1 MSRKWN
7 LIVDVDRCTSCNN
20 CVLATKDEYSG
31 NEFPGYSLPQPASG
45 VNWLS
50 LKRVERGEG
59 EMMDAAYYPVTCNHC
74 SDAPCM
80 TPQSA
85 GAIYRRKDGIVMLDP
100 DKSKGRK
107 DLVSQCPYGQIFWN
121 EELNAPQKWNFD
133 AHLLDSGWKQPRC
146 TQACPTE
153 AILAVKLTDDE
164 MARRVAAEDLQ
175 VLQPEIDARPRIY
188 YKNFHRTN
196 TSFAG
201 GTVLTDRGGVTECCE
216 GATVELV
223 SADVLLA
230 TATTDGFGDFRFEGL
245 PWGGGAYTVTISGR
259 GASLKHTFQMAEGKS
274 VYLGAL
280 KLTGRAAA

>member
-7 LIVDVDRCTSCNN
+7 LIVDVDRCTNCNN

-59 EMMDAAYYPVTCNHC
+59 EMIDAAYYPVTCNHC

-80 TPQSA
+80 SEQTA
-85 GAIYRRKDGIVMLDP
+85 GAIYRRKDGIVMIDP
-100 DKSKGRK
+100 DKSQGREN
-107 DLVSQCPYGQIFWN
+107 LVDQCPYGQIFWN

-133 AHLLDSGWKQPRC
+133 AHLIDAGWKQPRC

-153 AILAVKLTDDE
+153 AIRAVKLTDEE
-164 MARRVAAEDLQ
+164 MDRRVSAENLQ
-175 VLQPEIDARPRIY
+175 VLRPELNARPRIY
-188 YKNFHRTN
+188 YKNFQRTN
-196 TSFAG
+196 TSFVG
-201 GTVLTDRGGVTECCE
+201 GTLLTDKDGVTECCE
-216 GATVELV
+216 GATV
-223 SADVLLA
+223 ALLNANNIIA
-230 TATTDGFGDFRFEGL
+230 TTTTDGFGDFRFEGL
-245 PWGGGAYTVTISGR
+245 PWEGGSYAVTISGP
-259 GASLKHTFQMAEGKS
+259 GASIERRFTINEGKS

-280 KLTGRAAA
+280 KLI